1 MLVIDSCFLLH
12 LLHSF
17 SSAQVDMSLY
27 RETALNSLTRFEAP
41 TWSTFAGSLHWQ
53 TEGLRKA
60 VCRAIR
66 ERERP
71 PKIQAWF
78 RRVLALADR
87 RPPQSRVQSHS

>member
-78 RRVLALADR
+78 VVMT
-87 RPPQSRVQSHS
+87 PGPS